1 MRYALHFRAAAALA
15 ASSLLAVACRDAPNA
30 PEGAQPLSSD
40 AARGRGT
47 DVRMAIVGERI
58 FFDTDLSL
66 NRNQS
71 CAACHDPAWGFTGP
85 SEEINR
91 HGAVYEG
98 SIPGAFGDRKPP
110 SSAYATPSPI
120 LSFDGEVW
128 SGGNFWD
135 GRATGRRLGSPAA
148 EQAQGPFLNPAEQAL
163 RDAACVVSRVASA
176 SYAGL
181 YSSIFGRGI
190 FAIDF
195 PRDLDALC
203 AQAGGE
209 LPLGA
214 SVREQVQAEY
224 DNIARAIA
232 AYESTTNTFSSKYD
246 AYLDGRASLTAQEK
260 HGLALFE
267 GKGNC
272 AACHPSEGKRALFT
286 DFTYDNLGAMRN
298 PENPVYARNPG
309 FVDLG
314 LGGFLGL
321 PSEYG
326 KMKVP
331 TLRNV
336 DRRPY
341 PGGPKSYLHN
351 GALKSLEDVVHFYNT
366 RDVLPSC
373 DAVAAPV
380 IGTNCWPPA
389 EVSANV
395 NHDELGDLGLTPAE
409 ERAIVAFMRTLTDG
423 YKHE

>member
-1 MRYALHFRAAAALA
+1 
-15 ASSLLAVACRDAPNA
+15 
-30 PEGAQPLSSD
+30 
-40 AARGRGT
+40 
-47 DVRMAIVGERI
+47 MAKVGERI
-58 FFDTDLSL
+58 FFDANLSV

-85 SEEINR
+85 NEEINR
-91 HGAVYEG
+91 HGAVYQG

-110 SSAYATPSPI
+110 SSAYATPSPV
-120 LSFDGEVW
+120 LSFEGGVW

-135 GRATGRRLGSPAA
+135 GRATGQRLGSPSA

-163 RDAACVVSRVASA
+163 RDAACVVARVARA
-176 SYAGL
+176 PYAGL
-181 YSSIFGRGI
+181 YSSVFGRGI
-190 FAIDF
+190 FAI
-195 PRDLDALC
+195 ALPPDIDSQC
-203 AQAGGE
+203 AQAGGA

-214 SVREQVQAEY
+214 SVRQQVQAEY

-246 AYLDGRASLTAQEK
+246 AYLDGRATLTAEERL
-260 HGLALFE
+260 GLTLFE
-267 GKGNC
+267 GKAQC
-272 AACHPSEGKRALFT
+272 ANCHPSEGKRALFT
-286 DFTYDNLGAMRN
+286 DYTYDNLGAMRN

-326 KMKVP
+326 KVKVP

-336 DRRPY
+336 DRRAY
-341 PGGPKSYLHN
+341 PGGPKAYLHN

-373 DAVAAPV
+373 DAVATPQMGV
-380 IGTNCWPPA
+380 NCWPPP

-395 NHDELGDLGLTPAE
+395 NHDELGNLGLTGAE

-423 YKHE
+423 YQHR